1 VKTTLCQLGERGL
14 IALLKRQLPR
24 GRGVRVGIG
33 DDCAAV
39 QIGRGA
45 GGRLLLLKTD
55 AVVEGVH
62 FDKRATPFQIG
73 WKAMARPL
81 SDIAAMAGRPR
92 WALITAGLRGEMPVR
107 FVREVY
113 RGLAAAAGKF
123 GVAIVGGETVRT
135 PDRFWL
141 SVALAGEVEPSAMRL
156 RSGARVGDAIFVTD
170 ALGGSIAGKHLKF
183 TPRLAEA
190 QWLAKQGCVGAMID
204 ISDGLAHDLGHICRE
219 SGVSACLWKSAIPI
233 APAAGGSLQRA
244 LHDGEDFEL
253 LFTVPS
259 ARAAKL
265 KHAWRKKFPRLR
277 LSLIGFVLCGK
288 GIRLIDD
295 AGRWQHLDEDGYDHF
310 QPRHA

>member
-1 VKTTLCQLGERGL
+1 MKTTLCQLGERGL
-14 IALLKRQLPR
+14 ITLLKRQLPR
-24 GRGVRVGIG
+24 GRDVRVGIG

-39 QIGRGA
+39 QI
-45 GGRLLLLKTD
+45 GRLLLLKTD

-123 GVAIVGGETVRT
+123 GVAIVGGETVRV

-156 RSGARVGDAIFVTD
+156 RSSARVNDAIFVTR

-183 TPRLAEA
+183 TPRIAEA
-190 QWLAKQGCVGAMID
+190 QWLAKQGRVRAMID
-204 ISDGLAHDLGHICRE
+204 ISDGLARDLGHICHE

-233 APAAGGSLQRA
+233 ASAAGGSLRRA

-265 KHAWRKKFPRLR
+265 KRAWRRKFPRLR
-277 LSLIGFVLCGK
+277 LGLIGFVLCGK
-288 GIRLIDD
+288 GIRLMDD
-295 AGRWQHLDEDGYDHF
+295 TGRWQPLNEDGYDHF